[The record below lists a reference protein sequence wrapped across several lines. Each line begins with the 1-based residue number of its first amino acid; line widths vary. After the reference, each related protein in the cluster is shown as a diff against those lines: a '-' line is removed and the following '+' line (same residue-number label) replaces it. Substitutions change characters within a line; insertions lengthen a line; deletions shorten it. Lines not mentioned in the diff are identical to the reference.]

1 MPVRLAFDDEFVGGR
16 LQSVYRGLRQE
27 WVGHHGQDLRGFAVA
42 GDDGGGG
49 AVAFDDELV
58 EVAGFGGLQPMQR
71 QVVDLSRCRHK
82 STYPD
87 LATMPIL
94 RRRER
99 GNFCAG
105 GDLGVCAADL
115 VGILEAFEKG
125 E

>member
-1 MPVRLAFDDEFVGGR
+1 MMQEPVQDAGGGGVLGQKPAPLLEGPMGGYGQGAAFVGGGNKPEQQ
-16 LQSVYRGLRQE
+16 LGAGVIERGE
-27 WVGHHGQDLRGFAVA
+27 PDL
-42 GDDGGGG
+42 
-49 AVAFDDELV
+49 
-58 EVAGFGGLQPMQR
+58 
-71 QVVDLSRCRHK
+71 VDLSRCRHK